1 MWIAIA
7 AGAVSVIILF
17 LLYNSLVGRKNQV
30 ENAFGGIDAQLKKR
44 YDLIPNI
51 IAAVKGY
58 MEHEKGTLLQLTE
71 LRTKAMAPGLGSDE
85 KVDVDNQISK
95 ALRGVMVSVENY
107 PQLKAADT
115 FVQLQRSLNEVEEQL
130 SAARRFYNSAVTE
143 YNNGVE
149 MMPTNIIARI
159 MGYQR
164 KKVFEAAEAERQ
176 KQIQMLG
183 NCIAFDSWPSY
194 PSEVKTL
201 SLPKWATSNN
211 NQ

>member
-17 LLYNSLVGRKNQV
+17 VLYNSLVGRKNQV

-149 MMPTNIIARI
+149 MMPTNILARI

-176 KQIQMLG
+176 NIDVGQML
-183 NCIAFDSWPSY
+183 NR
-194 PSEVKTL
+194 
-201 SLPKWATSNN
+201 
-211 NQ
+211 

>member
-1 MWIAIA
+1 
-7 AGAVSVIILF
+7 
-17 LLYNSLVGRKNQV
+17 
-30 ENAFGGIDAQLKKR
+30 
-44 YDLIPNI
+44 
-51 IAAVKGY
+51 
-58 MEHEKGTLLQLTE
+58 
-71 LRTKAMAPGLGSDE
+71 MAPGLGSDD

-95 ALRGVMVSVENY
+95 ALRGVMISVENY

-149 MMPTNIIARI
+149 MMPTSILARI

-176 KQIQMLG
+176 NIDVGQML
-183 NCIAFDSWPSY
+183 NR
-194 PSEVKTL
+194 
-201 SLPKWATSNN
+201 
-211 NQ
+211 